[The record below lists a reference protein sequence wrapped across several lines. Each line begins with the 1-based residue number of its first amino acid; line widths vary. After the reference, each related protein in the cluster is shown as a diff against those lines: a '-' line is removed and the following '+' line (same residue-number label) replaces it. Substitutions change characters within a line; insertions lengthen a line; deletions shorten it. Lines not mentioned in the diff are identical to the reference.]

1 MVPEEIHCV
10 LVAGDKVTQSFGVGP
25 HELDLMLFNRQPS
38 GLLFLVPKASKGQM
52 GVTLKGDLERHL
64 EIQVT
69 DPIVFVQHFLIDE
82 NKEEDHEIWKT
93 LFQIVDAAFLQTER
107 PHIRE
112 TLQEILGQRLESWG
126 LQITDFFEQPSL
138 NAPSDKKTLRI
149 RKTPFASSGPS
160 EKPTLQPSAA
170 ANPTHTLTMK
180 EVWAT
185 STMDLFGKGELTL
198 EVRVTAAKSP
208 EALKKEDLVYDHKQ
222 RFESPDGWLDA
233 KKWQEIPEGE
243 LVFRGLDPSWTIRL
257 HVLAQERDKRSTDAL
272 GEVEFVVPSDQ
283 EAFEVG
289 PTKGGKKDNHVIL
302 KATLEPS
309 SR

>member
-1 MVPEEIHCV
+1 MGNKTQAIGIIGVEYHGGLMERFVSPRPILPGATIMVPEEIHCV

-208 EALKKEDLVYDHKQ
+208 EALILDGAISWRALIHPRSGK
-222 RFESPDGWLDA
+222 RPPDGGIKASA
-233 KKWQEIPEGE
+233 KW
-243 LVFRGLDPSWTIRL
+243 
-257 HVLAQERDKRSTDAL
+257 AA
-272 GEVEFVVPSDQ
+272 
-283 EAFEVG
+283 
-289 PTKGGKKDNHVIL
+289 
-302 KATLEPS
+302 
-309 SR
+309 